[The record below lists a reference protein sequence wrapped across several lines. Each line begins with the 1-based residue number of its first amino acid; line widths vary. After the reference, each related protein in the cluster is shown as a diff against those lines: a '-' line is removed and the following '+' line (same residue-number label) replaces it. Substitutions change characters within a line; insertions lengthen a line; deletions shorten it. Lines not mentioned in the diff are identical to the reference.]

1 MADDDAEKIFSSS
14 SSRPFTVRSGCK
26 FIELSH
32 QHILLSFRFSVPFVF
47 LPSAFAE
54 GFTFVNHPGD
64 DGAPPADEQAT
75 SDSTEKK
82 TIDEDEDE
90 DENDDDDEDERGM

>member
-32 QHILLSFRFSVPFVF
+32 RKMSFLFHFVFAVPFVF

-64 DGAPPADEQAT
+64 GASPADEQAT

-82 TIDEDEDE
+82 TTDEDEDE
-90 DENDDDDEDERGM
+90 DDEDERGM